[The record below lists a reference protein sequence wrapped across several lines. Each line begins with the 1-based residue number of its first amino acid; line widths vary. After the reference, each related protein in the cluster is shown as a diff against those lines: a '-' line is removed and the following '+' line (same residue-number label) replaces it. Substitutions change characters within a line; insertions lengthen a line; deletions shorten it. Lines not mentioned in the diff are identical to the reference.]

1 MQDTDR
7 RAVKMGLGAVMLWS
21 TVATAFSLSLQYL
34 APLQLVTLAT
44 AVSWC
49 FFAIRLSSSERW
61 QAMRATS
68 PKARATGLLV
78 GWLNPGLYYLVLFAA
93 YDRLPAQEAMA
104 INYSWG
110 ITLALLAAPL
120 LRQRLSSGA
129 LLAACISYGGIVVIA
144 TRGAPLSLDFA
155 QPLGVGLA
163 LLSTLLWSLYWVINT
178 RLSLDPEVNLF
189 LNFSG
194 ALPLL
199 LALLWLSD
207 TPFPTVWQGWAG
219 GLYVGLFEM
228 GIAFVLDGRDESDHL
243 HLADFQP
250 DLFIAP
256 AVAGADLG
264 DRWGASQSHYA
275 DRLNADP
282 LRALAA
288 ASGRIL
294 NSLPVRAGSL
304 LAPREQLRP
313 AHHDQAVVW
322 PCCAPHR

>member
-1 MQDTDR
+1 MKDTDR

-34 APLQLVTLAT
+34 TPLQLVALAT
-44 AVSWC
+44 VTSWC
-49 FFAIRLSSSERW
+49 FFAIRLSAPERW
-61 QAMRATS
+61 SALRVTS
-68 PKARATGLLV
+68 SKARATGLLV

-110 ITLALLAAPL
+110 ITLALLAVPL

-129 LLAACISYGGIVVIA
+129 LLAACISYSGIVVIA
-144 TRGAPLSLDFA
+144 TRGAPLSLEFA

-199 LALLWLSD
+199 LALLWWSG
-207 TPFPTVWQGWAG
+207 TPFPALWQGWAG

-228 GIAFVLDGRDESDHL
+228 GLAFVLWMGAMKATNSTLQISSLIFLSPPLSLVLIWVIAGEPVKATTLIGLMLILFGLWLQRRAES
-243 HLADFQP
+243 
-250 DLFIAP
+250 
-256 AVAGADLG
+256 
-264 DRWGASQSHYA
+264 
-275 DRLNADP
+275 
-282 LRALAA
+282 
-288 ASGRIL
+288 
-294 NSLPVRAGSL
+294 
-304 LAPREQLRP
+304 
-313 AHHDQAVVW
+313 
-322 PCCAPHR
+322 

>member
-7 RAVKMGLGAVMLWS
+7 RAVKLGLGAVMLWS

-34 APLQLVTLAT
+34 TPLQLVTLAT
-44 AVSWC
+44 VISWC
-49 FFAIRLSSSERW
+49 FFAIRLRAPERRSALRVTSS
-61 QAMRATS
+61 
-68 PKARATGLLV
+68 KVRATGLLV

-120 LRQRLSSGA
+120 LRQRLSAGA
-129 LLAACISYGGIVVIA
+129 LLAACISYSGILVIA

-163 LLSTLLWSLYWVINT
+163 LLSTVLWSLYWVFNT

-199 LALLWLSD
+199 LVLLWWSN
-207 TPFPTVWQGWAG
+207 TPFPTLWQGWAG

-228 GIAFVLDGRDESDHL
+228 GLAFVLWMGAMKATTSTLRISSLIFLSPPLSLVLIWVIAGEPVKAYTLIGLVLILFGLWLQRRAES
-243 HLADFQP
+243 
-250 DLFIAP
+250 
-256 AVAGADLG
+256 
-264 DRWGASQSHYA
+264 
-275 DRLNADP
+275 
-282 LRALAA
+282 
-288 ASGRIL
+288 
-294 NSLPVRAGSL
+294 
-304 LAPREQLRP
+304 
-313 AHHDQAVVW
+313 
-322 PCCAPHR
+322 

>member
-7 RAVKMGLGAVMLWS
+7 RAVKLGLGAVMLWS

-34 APLQLVTLAT
+34 TPLQLVTLAT
-44 AVSWC
+44 VISWC
-49 FFAIRLSSSERW
+49 FFAIRLSAPERRSALRVTSSR
-61 QAMRATS
+61 
-68 PKARATGLLV
+68 ARATGLLL

-120 LRQRLSSGA
+120 LRQHLSAGA
-129 LLAACISYGGIVVIA
+129 LLAACISYGGILVIA

-163 LLSTLLWSLYWVINT
+163 LLSTVLWSLYWVINT
-178 RLSLDPEVNLF
+178 RLPLDPEVNLF

-199 LALLWLSD
+199 LALLWWSN
-207 TPFPTVWQGWAG
+207 TPFPTLWQGWAG

-228 GIAFVLDGRDESDHL
+228 GIAFVLWMGAMKATTSTLLISSLIFLSPPLSLVLIRVIAGEPVKAYTLIGLVLILFGLWLQRRAES
-243 HLADFQP
+243 
-250 DLFIAP
+250 
-256 AVAGADLG
+256 
-264 DRWGASQSHYA
+264 
-275 DRLNADP
+275 
-282 LRALAA
+282 
-288 ASGRIL
+288 
-294 NSLPVRAGSL
+294 
-304 LAPREQLRP
+304 
-313 AHHDQAVVW
+313 
-322 PCCAPHR
+322 

>member
-7 RAVKMGLGAVMLWS
+7 RAVKLGLGAVMLWS

-34 APLQLVTLAT
+34 TPLQLVTLAT
-44 AVSWC
+44 VISWC
-49 FFAIRLSSSERW
+49 FFAIRLSAPERRSALRVTSS
-61 QAMRATS
+61 
-68 PKARATGLLV
+68 KARATGLLV
-78 GWLNPGLYYLVLFAA
+78 GWLNPGIYYLVLFAA

-120 LRQRLSSGA
+120 LRQHLSAGA
-129 LLAACISYGGIVVIA
+129 LLAACISYGGILVIA

-163 LLSTLLWSLYWVINT
+163 LLSTVLWSLYWVINT

-199 LALLWLSD
+199 LALLWWSN
-207 TPFPTVWQGWAG
+207 TPFPTLWQGWAG

-228 GIAFVLDGRDESDHL
+228 GIAFVLWMGAMKATTSTLRISSLIFLSPPLSLVLIWMIAGEPVKAYTLIGLVLILFGLWLQRRAES
-243 HLADFQP
+243 
-250 DLFIAP
+250 
-256 AVAGADLG
+256 
-264 DRWGASQSHYA
+264 
-275 DRLNADP
+275 
-282 LRALAA
+282 
-288 ASGRIL
+288 
-294 NSLPVRAGSL
+294 
-304 LAPREQLRP
+304 
-313 AHHDQAVVW
+313 
-322 PCCAPHR
+322 

>member
-7 RAVKMGLGAVMLWS
+7 RAVKLGLGAVMLWS

-34 APLQLVTLAT
+34 TPLQLVTLAT
-44 AVSWC
+44 VISWC
-49 FFAIRLSSSERW
+49 FFAIRLSAPERRSALRVTSSR
-61 QAMRATS
+61 
-68 PKARATGLLV
+68 ARATGLLL

-120 LRQRLSSGA
+120 LRQHLSAGA
-129 LLAACISYGGIVVIA
+129 LLAACISYGGILVIA

-163 LLSTLLWSLYWVINT
+163 LLSTVLWSLYWVINT
-178 RLSLDPEVNLF
+178 RLPLDPEVNLF

-199 LALLWLSD
+199 LALLWWSN
-207 TPFPTVWQGWAG
+207 TPFPTLWQGWAG

-228 GIAFVLDGRDESDHL
+228 GIAFVLWMGAMKATTSTLRISSLIFLSPPLSLVLIRVIAGEPVKAYTLIGLVLILFGLWLQRRAES
-243 HLADFQP
+243 
-250 DLFIAP
+250 
-256 AVAGADLG
+256 
-264 DRWGASQSHYA
+264 
-275 DRLNADP
+275 
-282 LRALAA
+282 
-288 ASGRIL
+288 
-294 NSLPVRAGSL
+294 
-304 LAPREQLRP
+304 
-313 AHHDQAVVW
+313 
-322 PCCAPHR
+322 

>member
-7 RAVKMGLGAVMLWS
+7 RAVKLGLGAVMLWS

-34 APLQLVTLAT
+34 TPLQLVTLAT
-44 AVSWC
+44 VISWC
-49 FFAIRLSSSERW
+49 FFAIRLRTPERRSALRVTSS
-61 QAMRATS
+61 
-68 PKARATGLLV
+68 KARATGLLV

-120 LRQRLSSGA
+120 LRQRLSAGA
-129 LLAACISYGGIVVIA
+129 LLAACISYGGILVIA

-163 LLSTLLWSLYWVINT
+163 LLSTVLWSLYWVINT

-199 LALLWLSD
+199 LALLWWSN
-207 TPFPTVWQGWAG
+207 TPFPTLWQGWAG

-228 GIAFVLDGRDESDHL
+228 GLAFVLWMGAMKATTSTLRISSLIFLSPPLSLVLIWVITGEPVKAYTLVGLVLILFGLYLQRRAES
-243 HLADFQP
+243 
-250 DLFIAP
+250 
-256 AVAGADLG
+256 
-264 DRWGASQSHYA
+264 
-275 DRLNADP
+275 
-282 LRALAA
+282 
-288 ASGRIL
+288 
-294 NSLPVRAGSL
+294 
-304 LAPREQLRP
+304 
-313 AHHDQAVVW
+313 
-322 PCCAPHR
+322 

>member
-7 RAVKMGLGAVMLWS
+7 RAVKMGLGAVVLWS
-21 TVATAFSLSLQYL
+21 TVATAFNLSLQYL
-34 APLQLVTLAT
+34 TPLQLVTLAT
-44 AVSWC
+44 TVSWC
-49 FFAIRLSSSERW
+49 FFAFRLSSNERW

-228 GIAFVLDGRDESDHL
+228 GIAFVLWMGAMKATTSTLRISSLIFLSPPLSLVLIWVIAGEPVKATTLIGLILILFGLWLQRRAES
-243 HLADFQP
+243 
-250 DLFIAP
+250 
-256 AVAGADLG
+256 
-264 DRWGASQSHYA
+264 
-275 DRLNADP
+275 
-282 LRALAA
+282 
-288 ASGRIL
+288 
-294 NSLPVRAGSL
+294 
-304 LAPREQLRP
+304 
-313 AHHDQAVVW
+313 
-322 PCCAPHR
+322 

>member
-21 TVATAFSLSLQYL
+21 TVATAFNLSLQYL
-34 APLQLVTLAT
+34 TPLQLVTLAT
-44 AVSWC
+44 FFSWC
-49 FFAIRLSSSERW
+49 FFAIRLSAPERW
-61 QAMRATS
+61 SALRVTS
-68 PKARATGLLV
+68 SKARATGLLV

-129 LLAACISYGGIVVIA
+129 LLAACISYSGIVVIA
-144 TRGAPLSLDFA
+144 TRGAPLSLEFA

-199 LALLWLSD
+199 LALLCWSD
-207 TPFPTVWQGWAG
+207 TPFPAFWQGWAG

-228 GIAFVLDGRDESDHL
+228 GLAFVLWMGAMKATNSTLQISSLIFLSPPLSLVLIWVIAGEPVKATTLIGLMLILFGLWLQRRAES
-243 HLADFQP
+243 
-250 DLFIAP
+250 
-256 AVAGADLG
+256 
-264 DRWGASQSHYA
+264 
-275 DRLNADP
+275 
-282 LRALAA
+282 
-288 ASGRIL
+288 
-294 NSLPVRAGSL
+294 
-304 LAPREQLRP
+304 
-313 AHHDQAVVW
+313 
-322 PCCAPHR
+322 

>member
-21 TVATAFSLSLQYL
+21 TVATAFSLSLEYL
-34 APLQLVTLAT
+34 TPLQLVTLAT
-44 AVSWC
+44 VVSWC
-49 FFAIRLSSSERW
+49 FFAVRLSSAERRG
-61 QAMRATS
+61 ALRAAS

-129 LLAACISYGGIVVIA
+129 LLAACISYSGIVVIA

-163 LLSTLLWSLYWVINT
+163 LLSTVLWSLYWVINT
-178 RLSLDPEVNLF
+178 RQSLDPEVNLF

-199 LALLWLSD
+199 LALLWWSD
-207 TPFPTVWQGWAG
+207 TPFPDLWQGWAG

-228 GIAFVLDGRDESDHL
+228 GLAFVLWMGAMKATTSTLRISSL
-243 HLADFQP
+243 IFLSP
-250 DLFIAP
+250 PLSLVLIWVIAGEP
-256 AVAGADLG
+256 VKAYTLIGLVLILLG
-264 DRWGASQSHYA
+264 LWLQR
-275 DRLNADP
+275 
-282 LRALAA
+282 RAE
-288 ASGRIL
+288 
-294 NSLPVRAGSL
+294 P
-304 LAPREQLRP
+304 
-313 AHHDQAVVW
+313 
-322 PCCAPHR
+322 

>member
-34 APLQLVTLAT
+34 TPLQLVTLAT

-49 FFAIRLSSSERW
+49 FFAIRLSSTERW
-61 QAMRATS
+61 RAMRATS
-68 PKARATGLLV
+68 PKARATSLLV

-93 YDRLPAQEAMA
+93 YARLPAQEAMA

-228 GIAFVLDGRDESDHL
+228 GIAFVLWMGAMKATTSTLRISSL
-243 HLADFQP
+243 IFLSP
-250 DLFIAP
+250 PLSLILIWMIA
-256 AVAGADLG
+256 GE
-264 DRWGASQSHYA
+264 
-275 DRLNADP
+275 
-282 LRALAA
+282 
-288 ASGRIL
+288 
-294 NSLPVRAGSL
+294 PVRAYTLIGLVLILFGLWLQRRAES
-304 LAPREQLRP
+304 
-313 AHHDQAVVW
+313 
-322 PCCAPHR
+322 

>member
-7 RAVKMGLGAVMLWS
+7 RAVKLGLGAVMLWS

-34 APLQLVTLAT
+34 TPLQLVTLAT
-44 AVSWC
+44 VISWC
-49 FFAIRLSSSERW
+49 FFAIRLRAPERRSALRVTSS
-61 QAMRATS
+61 
-68 PKARATGLLV
+68 KARATGLLI

-120 LRQRLSSGA
+120 LRQHLSAGA
-129 LLAACISYGGIVVIA
+129 LLAACISYGGILVIA

-163 LLSTLLWSLYWVINT
+163 LLSTVLWSLYWVINT

-199 LALLWLSD
+199 LALLWWSN
-207 TPFPTVWQGWAG
+207 TPFPTLWQGWAG

-228 GIAFVLDGRDESDHL
+228 GLAFVLWMGAMKATTSTLRISSL
-243 HLADFQP
+243 IFLSP
-250 DLFIAP
+250 PLSLVLIWVIAGEP
-256 AVAGADLG
+256 VKAYTLIGLVLILLG
-264 DRWGASQSHYA
+264 LWLQR
-275 DRLNADP
+275 
-282 LRALAA
+282 RAE
-288 ASGRIL
+288 
-294 NSLPVRAGSL
+294 P
-304 LAPREQLRP
+304 
-313 AHHDQAVVW
+313 
-322 PCCAPHR
+322 

>member
-34 APLQLVTLAT
+34 TPLQLVTLAT
-44 AVSWC
+44 VVSWC
-49 FFAIRLSSSERW
+49 FFAIRLSAPERR
-61 QAMRATS
+61 QALRATS
-68 PKARATGLLV
+68 SKARATGLLV

-129 LLAACISYGGIVVIA
+129 LLAACISYSGIVVIA
-144 TRGAPLSLDFA
+144 TRGAPLSLEFA

-199 LALLWLSD
+199 LTLLWFTD
-207 TPFPTVWQGWAG
+207 TPFPQVWQAWAG

-228 GIAFVLDGRDESDHL
+228 GIAFVLWM
-243 HLADFQP
+243 
-250 DLFIAP
+250 
-256 AVAGADLG
+256 GAMKATTSTL
-264 DRWGASQSHYA
+264 RISS
-275 DRLNADP
+275 LIFLSPP
-282 LRALAA
+282 L
-288 ASGRIL
+288 
-294 NSLPVRAGSL
+294 SL
-304 LAPREQLRP
+304 LLIWVIAGEPV
-313 AHHDQAVVW
+313 QAYTLLGLVLILVGLW
-322 PCCAPHR
+322 LQRRIES

>member
-21 TVATAFSLSLQYL
+21 TVATAFSLSLEYL
-34 APLQLVTLAT
+34 TPLQLVTLAT

-49 FFAIRLSSSERW
+49 FFAVRLSSAERR
-61 QAMRATS
+61 QVLRAAS

-120 LRQRLSSGA
+120 LRQRLSSEA
-129 LLAACISYGGIVVIA
+129 LLAACISYSGIVVIA
-144 TRGAPLSLDFA
+144 TRGAPLSLEFA

-199 LALLWLSD
+199 LALLWWSD
-207 TPFPTVWQGWAG
+207 TPFPAVWQGWAG

-228 GIAFVLDGRDESDHL
+228 GLAFVLWMGAMKATTSTLRISSLIFLSPPLSLVLIWVIAGEPVKAYTLIGLVLILFGLWLQRRAES
-243 HLADFQP
+243 
-250 DLFIAP
+250 
-256 AVAGADLG
+256 
-264 DRWGASQSHYA
+264 
-275 DRLNADP
+275 
-282 LRALAA
+282 
-288 ASGRIL
+288 
-294 NSLPVRAGSL
+294 
-304 LAPREQLRP
+304 
-313 AHHDQAVVW
+313 
-322 PCCAPHR
+322 

>member
-7 RAVKMGLGAVMLWS
+7 RAVKLGLGAVMLWS

-34 APLQLVTLAT
+34 TPLQLVTLAT
-44 AVSWC
+44 VVSCC
-49 FFAIRLSSSERW
+49 FFAIRLSAPERRSALRVTSS
-61 QAMRATS
+61 
-68 PKARATGLLV
+68 KARATGLLV

-120 LRQRLSSGA
+120 LRQRLSAGA
-129 LLAACISYGGIVVIA
+129 LLAACISYSGILVIA

-163 LLSTLLWSLYWVINT
+163 LLSTVLWSLYWVINT

-199 LALLWLSD
+199 LALLWWSN
-207 TPFPTVWQGWAG
+207 TPFPTLWQGWAG

-228 GIAFVLDGRDESDHL
+228 GLAFVLWMGAMKATTSTLRISSLIFLSPPLSLVLIWVIAAEPVKAYTLIGLVLILFGLWLQRRAES
-243 HLADFQP
+243 
-250 DLFIAP
+250 
-256 AVAGADLG
+256 
-264 DRWGASQSHYA
+264 
-275 DRLNADP
+275 
-282 LRALAA
+282 
-288 ASGRIL
+288 
-294 NSLPVRAGSL
+294 
-304 LAPREQLRP
+304 
-313 AHHDQAVVW
+313 
-322 PCCAPHR
+322 

>member
-7 RAVKMGLGAVMLWS
+7 RAVKLGLGAVMLWS

-34 APLQLVTLAT
+34 TPLQLVTLAT
-44 AVSWC
+44 FFSWC
-49 FFAIRLSSSERW
+49 FFAIRLSAPERW
-61 QAMRATS
+61 SALRVTS
-68 PKARATGLLV
+68 SKARATGLLV

-129 LLAACISYGGIVVIA
+129 LLAACISYSGIVVIA

-199 LALLWLSD
+199 LALLWWSD
-207 TPFPTVWQGWAG
+207 TPFPAFWQGWAG

-228 GIAFVLDGRDESDHL
+228 GLAFVLWMGAMKATNSTLRISSLIFLSPPLSLVLIWVIAGEPVKATTLIGLMLILFGLWLQRRAES
-243 HLADFQP
+243 
-250 DLFIAP
+250 
-256 AVAGADLG
+256 
-264 DRWGASQSHYA
+264 
-275 DRLNADP
+275 
-282 LRALAA
+282 
-288 ASGRIL
+288 
-294 NSLPVRAGSL
+294 
-304 LAPREQLRP
+304 
-313 AHHDQAVVW
+313 
-322 PCCAPHR
+322 

>member
-1 MQDTDR
+1 MSVMQDTDR
-7 RAVKMGLGAVMLWS
+7 RAIKMGLGAVMLWS
-21 TVATAFSLSLQYL
+21 TVATAFSLSLEYL
-34 APLQLVTLAT
+34 TPLQLVILAT
-44 AVSWC
+44 VVSWC
-49 FFAIRLSSSERW
+49 FFAIRLSSAERR
-61 QAMRATS
+61 QALRAAS

-93 YDRLPAQEAMA
+93 YDQLPAQEAMA

-129 LLAACISYGGIVVIA
+129 LLAACISYSGIVVIA
-144 TRGAPLSLDFA
+144 TRGAPLSLEFA

-199 LALLWLSD
+199 LALLWWGD

-228 GIAFVLDGRDESDHL
+228 GLAFVLWMGAMKATTSTLRISSLIFLSPPLSLVLIWVIAGEPVKAYTLIGLVLILFGLWLQRRAES
-243 HLADFQP
+243 
-250 DLFIAP
+250 
-256 AVAGADLG
+256 
-264 DRWGASQSHYA
+264 
-275 DRLNADP
+275 
-282 LRALAA
+282 
-288 ASGRIL
+288 
-294 NSLPVRAGSL
+294 
-304 LAPREQLRP
+304 
-313 AHHDQAVVW
+313 
-322 PCCAPHR
+322 

>member
-7 RAVKMGLGAVMLWS
+7 RAVKLGLGAVMLWS

-34 APLQLVTLAT
+34 TPLQLVTLAT
-44 AVSWC
+44 FFSWC
-49 FFAIRLSSSERW
+49 FFAIRLSAPERW
-61 QAMRATS
+61 RALRVTS
-68 PKARATGLLV
+68 SKARATGLLV
-78 GWLNPGLYYLVLFAA
+78 GWLNPGLYYVVLFAA

-129 LLAACISYGGIVVIA
+129 LLAACISYSGIVVIA

-199 LALLWLSD
+199 LALLWWSG
-207 TPFPTVWQGWAG
+207 TPFPALWQGWAG

-228 GIAFVLDGRDESDHL
+228 GLAFVLWMGAMKATNSTLRISSLIFLSPPLSLVLIWVIAGEPVKATTLIGLMLILFGLWLQRRAES
-243 HLADFQP
+243 
-250 DLFIAP
+250 
-256 AVAGADLG
+256 
-264 DRWGASQSHYA
+264 
-275 DRLNADP
+275 
-282 LRALAA
+282 
-288 ASGRIL
+288 
-294 NSLPVRAGSL
+294 
-304 LAPREQLRP
+304 
-313 AHHDQAVVW
+313 
-322 PCCAPHR
+322 

>member
-1 MQDTDR
+1 MQDADR

-34 APLQLVTLAT
+34 TPLQLVTLAT
-44 AVSWC
+44 VVSWC
-49 FFAIRLSSSERW
+49 FFAIRLIAPERR
-61 QAMRATS
+61 QALRATS
-68 PKARATGLLV
+68 SKARATGLLV

-129 LLAACISYGGIVVIA
+129 LLAACISYSGIVVIA
-144 TRGAPLSLDFA
+144 TRGAPLSMEFA

-189 LNFSG
+189 FNFSG

-199 LALLWLSD
+199 LALLWWSD
-207 TPFPTVWQGWAG
+207 APFPAVWQGWAG

-228 GIAFVLDGRDESDHL
+228 GLAFVLWMGAMKATTSTLRISSL
-243 HLADFQP
+243 IFLSP
-250 DLFIAP
+250 PLSLVLIWVIAGEP
-256 AVAGADLG
+256 VKAYTLIGLVLILLG
-264 DRWGASQSHYA
+264 LWLQR
-275 DRLNADP
+275 
-282 LRALAA
+282 RAE
-288 ASGRIL
+288 
-294 NSLPVRAGSL
+294 P
-304 LAPREQLRP
+304 
-313 AHHDQAVVW
+313 
-322 PCCAPHR
+322 

>member
-7 RAVKMGLGAVMLWS
+7 RAVKLGLGAVMLWS

-34 APLQLVTLAT
+34 TPLQLVTLAT
-44 AVSWC
+44 VISWC
-49 FFAIRLSSSERW
+49 FFAIRLSAPERRSALQVTSS
-61 QAMRATS
+61 
-68 PKARATGLLV
+68 KARATGLLV

-120 LRQRLSSGA
+120 LRQHLSAGA
-129 LLAACISYGGIVVIA
+129 LLAACISYGGILVIA

-163 LLSTLLWSLYWVINT
+163 LLSTVLWSLYWVINT

-199 LALLWLSD
+199 LALLWWSN

-228 GIAFVLDGRDESDHL
+228 GLAFVLWMGAMKATTSTLRISSL
-243 HLADFQP
+243 IFLSP
-250 DLFIAP
+250 PLSLVLIWVIAGEP
-256 AVAGADLG
+256 VKAYTLIGLVLILLG
-264 DRWGASQSHYA
+264 LWLQR
-275 DRLNADP
+275 
-282 LRALAA
+282 RAE
-288 ASGRIL
+288 
-294 NSLPVRAGSL
+294 P
-304 LAPREQLRP
+304 
-313 AHHDQAVVW
+313 
-322 PCCAPHR
+322 